1 MRSAADEAEAAALAL
16 GPVWKAR
23 TPEERVEFVGLFAD
37 ILERNFVAMAGARIN
52 ATGGLHVDYVGES
65 AAGDTATVSTTILT
79 RNGTELPVDY
89 SMLRRDGRW
98 VVCDVIILGS
108 GCAGSTAAIYT
119 ARANLSP
126 LVLEGREPGGQLT
139 LTTEVENYPGFPSG
153 IQGPELVE
161 LMRKQ
166 AERFGAVYSAETVT
180 AVDLSKRPFA
190 VKTEENAY
198 QARTLIVATGA
209 SARLLG
215 LESEKKL
222 MGRGVSTCATC
233 DGAFFR
239 NREIAVVGGGDTA
252 VEEAIF
258 LTRFASK
265 VLLVHRRDQFRASK
279 ILLERSRKN
288 PKIEFILNTV
298 VADILDPEKNEVSA
312 IRLKSTRDGSE
323 TVRKVDGVFVAIG
336 HDPNTKIFE
345 GQLALDNGYIVL
357 REGAG
362 TSVDGVFAA
371 GDVHD
376 TVYRQAVTAAGAGCR
391 AAIEVE
397 RFLETEGR

>member
-1 MRSAADEAEAAALAL
+1 M
-16 GPVWKAR
+16 
-23 TPEERVEFVGLFAD
+23 
-37 ILERNFVAMAGARIN
+37 
-52 ATGGLHVDYVGES
+52 
-65 AAGDTATVSTTILT
+65 
-79 RNGTELPVDY
+79 
-89 SMLRRDGRW
+89 
-98 VVCDVIILGS
+98 VCDVIILGS

-239 NREIAVVGGGDTA
+239 NREVAVVGGGDTA

-265 VLLVHRRDQFRASK
+265 VLFVHRRDQFRASK
-279 ILLERSRKN
+279 ILLDRSRKN

-298 VADILDPEKNEVSA
+298 VVDILDPGKNEVSA
-312 IRLKSTRDGSE
+312 IRLKNTRDGSE

-336 HDPNTKIFE
+336 HDPNTKVFE
-345 GQLALDNGYIVL
+345 GHLALDNGYIVL
-357 REGAG
+357 REGAR

-376 TVYRQAVTAAGAGCR
+376 SVYRQAVTAAGAGCR
-391 AAIEVE
+391 AAIEAE

>member
-1 MRSAADEAEAAALAL
+1 M
-16 GPVWKAR
+16 
-23 TPEERVEFVGLFAD
+23 
-37 ILERNFVAMAGARIN
+37 
-52 ATGGLHVDYVGES
+52 
-65 AAGDTATVSTTILT
+65 
-79 RNGTELPVDY
+79 
-89 SMLRRDGRW
+89 
-98 VVCDVIILGS
+98 VCDVIILGS

-215 LESEKKL
+215 LESERKL

-239 NREIAVVGGGDTA
+239 NREVAVVGGGDTA

-258 LTRFASK
+258 LTRFASR
-265 VLLVHRRDQFRASK
+265 VLLVHRRDQFRSSK
-279 ILLERSRKN
+279 ILLDRSRKN

-323 TVRKVDGVFVAIG
+323 TVRKLDGVFVAIG
-336 HDPNTKIFE
+336 HDPNTKVFE

-357 REGAG
+357 REGAR

>member
-1 MRSAADEAEAAALAL
+1 M
-16 GPVWKAR
+16 
-23 TPEERVEFVGLFAD
+23 
-37 ILERNFVAMAGARIN
+37 
-52 ATGGLHVDYVGES
+52 
-65 AAGDTATVSTTILT
+65 
-79 RNGTELPVDY
+79 
-89 SMLRRDGRW
+89 
-98 VVCDVIILGS
+98 VCDVIILGS

-180 AVDLSKRPFA
+180 AVDLSKRPFS

-239 NREIAVVGGGDTA
+239 NREVAVVGGGDTA

-258 LTRFASK
+258 LTRFASR
-265 VLLVHRRDQFRASK
+265 VLLVHRRDQFRSSK
-279 ILLERSRKN
+279 ILLDRARKN
-288 PKIEFILNTV
+288 PKIEFALNVV

-336 HDPNTKIFE
+336 HDPNTKVFE

-357 REGAG
+357 REGAR

>member
-1 MRSAADEAEAAALAL
+1 M
-16 GPVWKAR
+16 
-23 TPEERVEFVGLFAD
+23 
-37 ILERNFVAMAGARIN
+37 
-52 ATGGLHVDYVGES
+52 
-65 AAGDTATVSTTILT
+65 
-79 RNGTELPVDY
+79 
-89 SMLRRDGRW
+89 
-98 VVCDVIILGS
+98 VCDVIILGS
-108 GCAGSTAAIYT
+108 GCAGSTAAIYA

-239 NREIAVVGGGDTA
+239 NREVAVVGGGDTA

-265 VLLVHRRDQFRASK
+265 VLFVHRRDQFRASK

-298 VADILDPEKNEVSA
+298 VAEILDPGKNEVSA

-336 HDPNTKIFE
+336 HDPNTKVFE
-345 GQLALDNGYIVL
+345 GHLALDNGYIVL
-357 REGAG
+357 REGAR

-376 TVYRQAVTAAGAGCR
+376 SVYRQAVTAAGAGCR
-391 AAIEVE
+391 AAIEAE

>member
-1 MRSAADEAEAAALAL
+1 MVR
-16 GPVWKAR
+16 
-23 TPEERVEFVGLFAD
+23 
-37 ILERNFVAMAGARIN
+37 
-52 ATGGLHVDYVGES
+52 
-65 AAGDTATVSTTILT
+65 
-79 RNGTELPVDY
+79 
-89 SMLRRDGRW
+89 
-98 VVCDVIILGS
+98 DVIILGS
-108 GCAGSTAAIYT
+108 GCAGSTAAIYA

-239 NREIAVVGGGDTA
+239 NREVAVVGGGDTA

-265 VLLVHRRDQFRASK
+265 VLFVHRRDQFRASK

-298 VADILDPEKNEVSA
+298 VAEILDPGKNEVSA
-312 IRLKSTRDGSE
+312 IRLKSTKDGSE

-336 HDPNTKIFE
+336 HDPNTKVFE

-357 REGAG
+357 GDGAK
-362 TSVDGVFAA
+362 TSVEGVFAA

-376 TVYRQAVTAAGAGCR
+376 AVYRQAVTAAGAGCR
-391 AAIEVE
+391 AAIEAE

>member
-1 MRSAADEAEAAALAL
+1 M
-16 GPVWKAR
+16 
-23 TPEERVEFVGLFAD
+23 
-37 ILERNFVAMAGARIN
+37 
-52 ATGGLHVDYVGES
+52 
-65 AAGDTATVSTTILT
+65 
-79 RNGTELPVDY
+79 
-89 SMLRRDGRW
+89 
-98 VVCDVIILGS
+98 VCDVIILGS

-119 ARANLSP
+119 ARAGLSP

-139 LTTEVENYPGFPSG
+139 LTTEVENYPGFPAG
-153 IQGPELVE
+153 VQGPELVE

-166 AERFGAVYSAETVT
+166 AERFGAVYSAETV
-180 AVDLSKRPFA
+180 ASVDLSKRPFA

-198 QARTLIVATGA
+198 RARTLIVATGA

-239 NREIAVVGGGDTA
+239 NREVAVVGGGDTA

-265 VLLVHRRDQFRASK
+265 VFLVHRRDQFRASK
-279 ILLERSRKN
+279 IVLDRSRKN
-288 PKIEFILNTV
+288 PKIEFLLNTV
-298 VADILDPEKNEVSA
+298 VADILDPGKNEVSA

-336 HDPNTKIFE
+336 HDPNTKVFE
-345 GQLALDNGYIVL
+345 GQLALDNGYILL
-357 REGAG
+357 RDGAG
-362 TSVDGVFAA
+362 TSVEGVFAA

-376 TVYRQAVTAAGAGCR
+376 KVYRQAVTAAGAGCR

-397 RFLETEGR
+397 RFLEAEGR

>member
-1 MRSAADEAEAAALAL
+1 M
-16 GPVWKAR
+16 
-23 TPEERVEFVGLFAD
+23 
-37 ILERNFVAMAGARIN
+37 
-52 ATGGLHVDYVGES
+52 
-65 AAGDTATVSTTILT
+65 
-79 RNGTELPVDY
+79 
-89 SMLRRDGRW
+89 
-98 VVCDVIILGS
+98 VCDVIILGS

-239 NREIAVVGGGDTA
+239 NREVAVVGGGDTA

-279 ILLERSRKN
+279 ILLDRSRRN

-298 VADILDPEKNEVSA
+298 VADILDPGKNEVSA
-312 IRLKSTRDGSE
+312 IRLKSTRDGAE

-336 HDPNTKIFE
+336 HDPNTKVFE

>member
-1 MRSAADEAEAAALAL
+1 MIR
-16 GPVWKAR
+16 
-23 TPEERVEFVGLFAD
+23 
-37 ILERNFVAMAGARIN
+37 
-52 ATGGLHVDYVGES
+52 
-65 AAGDTATVSTTILT
+65 
-79 RNGTELPVDY
+79 
-89 SMLRRDGRW
+89 
-98 VVCDVIILGS
+98 DVIILGS

-166 AERFGAVYSAETVT
+166 AERFGAVYSAETVA
-180 AVDLSKRPFA
+180 AVDLSKGPFT
-190 VKTEENAY
+190 VKTEENSY
-198 QARTLIVATGA
+198 RARTLIVATGA

-215 LESEKKL
+215 LESERKL

-239 NREIAVVGGGDTA
+239 NREVAVVGGGDTA

-279 ILLERSRKN
+279 ILLDRCRKN
-288 PKIEFILNTV
+288 PKIEFVLNTV
-298 VADILDPEKNEVSA
+298 VADISDPEKNEVSS

-357 REGAG
+357 RDGAR

-397 RFLETEGR
+397 RFLESEGR

>member
-1 MRSAADEAEAAALAL
+1 M
-16 GPVWKAR
+16 
-23 TPEERVEFVGLFAD
+23 
-37 ILERNFVAMAGARIN
+37 
-52 ATGGLHVDYVGES
+52 
-65 AAGDTATVSTTILT
+65 
-79 RNGTELPVDY
+79 
-89 SMLRRDGRW
+89 
-98 VVCDVIILGS
+98 VCDVIILGS

-190 VKTEENAY
+190 VKTEENSY

-239 NREIAVVGGGDTA
+239 NREVAVVGGGDTA

-279 ILLERSRKN
+279 ILLDRSRKN

-336 HDPNTKIFE
+336 HDPNTKVFE
-345 GQLALDNGYIVL
+345 GQLALDDGYIVL
-357 REGAG
+357 REGAR

-376 TVYRQAVTAAGAGCR
+376 AVYRQAVTAAGAGCR

>member
-1 MRSAADEAEAAALAL
+1 M
-16 GPVWKAR
+16 
-23 TPEERVEFVGLFAD
+23 
-37 ILERNFVAMAGARIN
+37 I
-52 ATGGLHVDYVGES
+52 
-65 AAGDTATVSTTILT
+65 
-79 RNGTELPVDY
+79 
-89 SMLRRDGRW
+89 
-98 VVCDVIILGS
+98 CDVIILGS

-153 IQGPELVE
+153 VQGPELVE

-166 AERFGAVYSAETVT
+166 AERFGAVYSTETVT
-180 AVDLSKRPFA
+180 AVDLSKRPF
-190 VKTEENAY
+190 VVTTEENAY
-198 QARTLIVATGA
+198 RARTLIVATGA

-215 LESEKKL
+215 LESEKML

-239 NREIAVVGGGDTA
+239 NREVAVVGGGDTA

-279 ILLERSRKN
+279 ILIDRGRKN
-288 PKIEFILNTV
+288 PKIEFLLNAV
-298 VADILDPEKNEVSA
+298 VTDILDPGKNEVSA

-323 TVRKVDGVFVAIG
+323 TVRKVDGVFIAIG
-336 HDPNTKIFE
+336 HDPNTKVFE
-345 GQLALDNGYIVL
+345 GQLALDNGYIAL
-357 REGAG
+357 RDGAR

-397 RFLETEGR
+397 RFLESEGR